1 MKYEIS
7 KATAP
12 AMPNLGKGT
21 ECIKL
26 LLSQASKVMHEP
38 LVPMFFP
45 VLGAHM
51 SGTEF
56 MYPDNSWKEPT
67 GMMANLVAKSGDNKG
82 QLSTLIEAI
91 CRDFRQHD
99 DAETKRLLEWS
110 KQKQSKANNK
120 DKPDRPEEGIW
131 FIPND
136 TTNPAFLLNAM
147 ALEAHGGRTQY
158 INIPEVEM
166 ADKLCGGHKQVSQM
180 LRNIYDRTR
189 AGALRATAEGVTGN
203 PILRACMTISSN
215 PYSTRKFYKY
225 ELFNGTF
232 GRVVFSY
239 KPRGTREGMIPR
251 QGKYPEEFYHK
262 LDEYLVRLDICKGRF
277 IIRQLNK
284 LIDRLAQDMA
294 TLADLTDDDVVF
306 ELSHRSLVSAWK
318 AGCILWVLNNQTW
331 TKSMSDLVE
340 WLVYHDLW
348 SKLQIFADMLK
359 EGDYGASEAS
369 KTGPKNMLDDLPDTF
384 NQAQLEALRA
394 SMEKPIEGTKAQL
407 RQWLHRKFIEYGAQT
422 GIYTKTELYLQN
434 AKMRECKNE
443 KM

>member
-82 QLSTLIEAI
+82 QLYTLIEAI

-251 QGKYPEEFYHK
+251 QGKYPEEFYHN

-407 RQWLHRKFIEYGAQT
+407 RQWLHRKFIEYSAQT
-422 GIYTKTELYLQN
+422 GIYTKTELYL
-434 AKMRECKNE
+434 KKIEH
-443 KM
+443 

>member
-21 ECIKL
+21 ECVKL

-56 MYPDNSWKEPT
+56 QYPDNSWKEPT
-67 GMMANLVAKSGDNKG
+67 GMMANLVAKSGDNKS
-82 QLSTLIEAI
+82 QLSNLVEAI
-91 CRDFRQHD
+91 CRDFRLHD
-99 DAETKRLLEWS
+99 EAETKRLLEWS
-110 KQKQSKANNK
+110 KQKQSRGDNK

-180 LRNIYDRTR
+180 LRNIYDRAR

-215 PYSTRKFYKY
+215 PFSTRKFYKY

-232 GRVVFSY
+232 GRMVFSF
-239 KPRGTREGMIPR
+239 KPRGSREGVIPR
-251 QGKYPEEFYHK
+251 QGKYPDEFYRK
-262 LDEYLVRLDICKGRF
+262 LDEFLVRLDLCKGRY
-277 IIRQLNK
+277 IIRPLNK

-294 TLADLTDDDVVF
+294 SLADLTDDDLLF

-318 AGCILWVLNNQTW
+318 AGCILWVLNNQSW
-331 TKSMSDLVE
+331 TRSMGELVE

-348 SKLQIFADMLK
+348 SKMQIFADMLK
-359 EGDYGASEAS
+359 DGDVSTTETS
-369 KTGPKNMLDDLPDTF
+369 KSGPKNMLDSLSDTF
-384 NQAQLEALRA
+384 NEAQLEALRA
-394 SMEKPIEGTKAQL
+394 ELGKNKEGTKAQL
-407 RQWLHRKFIEYGAQT
+407 RQWMHRKFIEYSSQT
-422 GIYTKTELYLQN
+422 GLYSKTDEYL
-434 AKMRECKNE
+434 KKSEV
-443 KM
+443 